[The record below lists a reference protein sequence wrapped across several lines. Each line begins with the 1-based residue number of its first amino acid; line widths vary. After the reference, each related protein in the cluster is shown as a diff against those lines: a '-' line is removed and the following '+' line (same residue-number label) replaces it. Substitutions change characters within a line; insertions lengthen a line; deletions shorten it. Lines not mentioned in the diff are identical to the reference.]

1 MTRVLVI
8 DNFDSFTNNIVQYL
22 QEITGQR
29 PLVVDNRARFEDL
42 PLADIDAIILSPG
55 PGRPG
60 VVADFGVCREVLE
73 RHPKP
78 ILGVCLG
85 HQGVA
90 EVFGGSVVHAPEP
103 VHGLVDDVTHD
114 GRGLFAGLP
123 NPLSVVRYHSLMVS
137 ALPAE
142 LEVTAVTSDGVV
154 MGIRHRELPIW
165 GVQFHPESIDT
176 SHGHDLFRNFLELA
190 RPVAVRHPVATA
202 FERAGGTLRGK
213 VRVSEI
219 DWPEDLAAT
228 FRQAHESGA
237 RFWLDADGS
246 EHPDARYSVMGQAST
261 DLTLSY
267 RLGSRILTIR
277 GPHGREDVHGDV
289 FELIDQLLGAASLRL
304 DDPPTPFTAGLV
316 GYFGYELKALVN
328 GSEPHVSSLPDAA
341 FTWVSEFIV
350 FDHEARRAWRHT
362 VVPGGPRE
370 GCRPPRRDESASDAD
385 YAPGPVPEA
394 GLSLRDSRDVYL
406 EKIRAAKRLI
416 RDGESYEI
424 CLTNVATE
432 PVPADAL
439 ASYERMRAV
448 SPVPYGAF
456 VALPGVTLLSSSP
469 ETFLRIDADGQVT
482 TKPIKGTRPRD
493 DDAEVDERLRQD
505 LRTNRKDRAENLM
518 IVDLVRHDLN
528 TVCEAGS
535 VRVPSPFQVQSF
547 RSVHQLVSTVV
558 GQRSVG
564 LSAVDV
570 VRACFPP
577 GSMTGAPKIR
587 TMEIIDVLEGS
598 ARGPYSGTLG
608 WFDVNGAVRSSV
620 LIRTVSVG
628 DRSATFGIGGAITAL
643 SDPEDEF
650 EETLV
655 KASVP
660 AFGLRTAASMPA
672 GVVVSP

>member
-22 QEITGQR
+22 HEITGQR

-73 RHPKP
+73 QHPKP

-85 HQGVA
+85 HQGIA

-103 VHGLVDDVTHD
+103 VHGLVDEVTHD
-114 GRGLFAGLP
+114 GKGLFAGLP

-137 ALPAE
+137 TLPDE
-142 LEVTAVTSDGVV
+142 LEVTAVTSDGVI
-154 MGIRHRELPIW
+154 MGIRHRELPMW

-190 RPVAVRHPVATA
+190 RPRAVRHPVATA

-213 VRVSEI
+213 VRVSEM

-246 EHPDARYSVMGQAST
+246 DHPDARYSVMGQAST

-267 RLGSRILTIR
+267 RLGEQILTIR
-277 GPHGREDVHGDV
+277 GPHGREDVEGDV
-289 FELIDQLLGAASLRL
+289 FELIDHLLASAALRL

-328 GSEPHVSSLPDAA
+328 GSDPHVSALPDAA

-350 FDHEARRAWRHT
+350 FDHEARRAWRHA

-370 GCRPPRRDESASDAD
+370 DWRPVRRDDSALDAD
-385 YAPGPVPEA
+385 YAPGAVREA

-406 EKIRAAKRLI
+406 DKIRAAKRLI

-432 PVPADAL
+432 PVPTDAL
-439 ASYERMRAV
+439 ESYERMRAV

-456 VALPGVTLLSSSP
+456 VALPDVTLLSSSP
-469 ETFLRIDADGQVT
+469 ETFLRIDADGRVT

-493 DDAEVDERLRQD
+493 DDAAVDERLRLD
-505 LRTNRKDRAENLM
+505 LSTNRKDRAENLM

-558 GQRSVG
+558 GQRSEGV
-564 LSAVDV
+564 SAVDV

-608 WFDVNGAVRSSV
+608 WFDVSGAVRSSV

-628 DRSATFGIGGAITAL
+628 ERSATFGIGGAITAL

-660 AFGLRTAASMPA
+660 AFGLRTRASTPA
-672 GVVVSP
+672 DVVASP